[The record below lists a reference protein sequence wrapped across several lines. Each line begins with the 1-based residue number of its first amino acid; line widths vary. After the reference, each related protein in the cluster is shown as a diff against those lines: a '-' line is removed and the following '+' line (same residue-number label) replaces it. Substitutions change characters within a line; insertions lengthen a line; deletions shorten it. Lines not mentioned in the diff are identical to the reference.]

1 VLLWLQEFRAM
12 GGRGKGRVMGDATEK
27 AESSHL
33 IYNGR
38 SEKRGASGSSEASR
52 QLMIK

>member
-1 VLLWLQEFRAM
+1 VLLWLQECRAR
-12 GGRGKGRVMGDATEK
+12 GGRGKGRVMGDAAEK

>member
-1 VLLWLQEFRAM
+1 M
-12 GGRGKGRVMGDATEK
+12 GGRGKGRMMGDATEK

-38 SEKRGASGSSEASR
+38 SEKRGASGSSEATLDLMSVSR
-52 QLMIK
+52 SSGIPR

>member
-1 VLLWLQEFRAM
+1 MQSI
-12 GGRGKGRVMGDATEK
+12 MGDAAEK

-52 QLMIK
+52 HRGNS